1 MIFRKAIRHTSRE
14 PSNRMKSAYIRSC
27 RNKQEKLP
35 LLAPLIAEA
44 QPSFE
49 EIERQ
54 RAITSK
60 ACSKNMRDLSA
71 CHWRD
76 VRRRLTDLP
85 LDVRKALLERYRTS
99 SMPKESGTLSHL
111 LWRGITSD
119 VSADEMPFMAPEERA
134 RRIADLNDR
143 ARSDDKTTR
152 LRTAYS
158 KGFAKFVAGG
168 FVADEDFEYPHPHLH
183 YSRGLMSIVADRVR
197 NYQDFSANED
207 PTGERREGYF
217 SVNGVQLRF
226 VIFYIS
232 HCSDGLAT
240 VPWNNDLSR
249 RWIWIGLADE
259 VADLATA
266 TISSG
271 WALYRSSCEVIF
283 PAE

>member
-1 MIFRKAIRHTSRE
+1 MIFKKAIRHTPRV
-14 PSNRMKSAYIRSC
+14 PSNRMKSAYVRSC
-27 RNKQEKLP
+27 RNKQDKLP

-49 EIERQ
+49 EMERQ

-60 ACSKNMRDLSA
+60 ACSKNLRDLSA
-71 CHWRD
+71 RHWRSA
-76 VRRRLTDLP
+76 RTRLADLP
-85 LDVRKALLERYRTS
+85 KGVRQSLLERYRTS
-99 SMPKESGTLSHL
+99 SMPKESGTLCHL
-111 LWRGITSD
+111 LWRGITTD
-119 VSADEMPFMAPEERA
+119 ISADEMPFMAPEERTT
-134 RRIADLNDR
+134 RIADLNDR
-143 ARSDDKTTR
+143 ARSNDMTTR
-152 LRTAYS
+152 LRKAYS

-168 FVADEDFEYPHPHLH
+168 FVADEDFEYPHPYLH
-183 YSRGLMSIVADRVR
+183 YSRGLMSIVADRIR

-240 VPWNNDLSR
+240 VAWNNDLSR

-271 WALYRSSCEVIF
+271 WALYQSSSEVIF
-283 PAE
+283 PAD